1 MPFLGDIYPECTKV
15 GVLEADWVWVR
26 RGSLA
31 GGDAGRGVGVR
42 GTLSGVELSKYRPV
56 GNLERVDTLTRN
68 SQKSWF

>member
-42 GTLSGVELSKYRPV
+42 DKC
-56 GNLERVDTLTRN
+56 
-68 SQKSWF
+68 